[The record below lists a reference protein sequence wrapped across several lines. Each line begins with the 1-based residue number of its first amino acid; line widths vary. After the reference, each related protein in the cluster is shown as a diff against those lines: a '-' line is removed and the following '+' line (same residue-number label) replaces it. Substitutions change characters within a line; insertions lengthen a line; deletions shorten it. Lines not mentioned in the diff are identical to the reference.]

1 MQNSEIFFEN
11 QAVRIEID
19 ATGAVWFCA
28 KDVCDILGY
37 SNGRDAVARH
47 CWEVNVGNHDAH
59 NSLGYKRE
67 TSFVNE
73 PGLYQLIF
81 GSTKP
86 VALVFQ
92 KWVFEEV
99 IPSIRRSG
107 SYVVT
112 PERLAAV
119 PFMAEIRARMEQIE
133 KDFAFVPGAELKTVH
148 EGLRRDRSP
157 FGRLLWSL
165 GTKTRKYTELCHR
178 VATGTF
184 NGPLWTL
191 DRLEHN
197 IKMLKEQ
204 IELQSA
210 RGVA

>member
-1 MQNSEIFFEN
+1 MQHSEIFFDGKT
-11 QAVRIEID
+11 VRIAID
-19 ATGAVWFCA
+19 ETRTVWFNASDACA
-28 KDVCDILGY
+28 VLGY
-37 SNGRDAVARH
+37 TDTKQTLKDHVKIEGITRYSVATSGGSQLLQYIKESSFYKLILRSKMPKA
-47 CWEVNVGNHDAH
+47 EVFADYV
-59 NSLGYKRE
+59 
-67 TSFVNE
+67 T
-73 PGLYQLIF
+73 
-81 GSTKP
+81 
-86 VALVFQ
+86 
-92 KWVFEEV
+92 EEV
-99 IPSIRRSG
+99 LPSIRRSG
-107 SYVVT
+107 AYVVT

-157 FGRLLWSL
+157 LGRLLWSL